1 MNYETRIASV
11 LVLFLVLISGA
22 FACDISI
29 RDFSVDVRGSTDF
42 DSSISASRNTN
53 IDVRSTFYVED
64 YAGDSSGTC
73 PSNISAR
80 AIIYRYNNDEDEW
93 ETLRTTT
100 LQSQTLREGTFTF
113 NWDDAFTTGS
123 DNDYTEYRIV
133 GKISATN
140 SPDLNDLEEEAFVDV
155 QDNSCSGIR
164 LVTSNVTVDEGQ
176 TSTST
181 FRIENGTN
189 TEFEINSFN
198 MTSSNAL
205 IKSGSLDYDHTVSPN
220 SDQLFTASIE
230 VGCVVFT
237 TTTSVRLELE
247 GYLGNTHCSVSDIG
261 RKNFDV
267 TIRDTGTTCP
277 GTSSGG
283 GDCDDITINAN
294 SITMDESSKS
304 QVTVQVEN
312 DSTRRFEI
320 LEIKPVGSGVE
331 LSNYYNEQYIFP
343 GQISDLVLQAKSP
356 SVTQNKT
363 YENTIKVRGMFA
375 DGKTCSFSNLTET
388 FDITVMDQSGTG
400 VANCSAF
407 SISVPSTINI
417 QNYGSIPFTIINGTN
432 RKADIYL
439 EGTVE
444 IVPGVISI
452 PEGVSVSRDA
462 KIKITAQSG
471 EVSFRPVIE
480 GCSVP
485 ASRVVITN
493 TAKGA
498 LSQLVITTKTTKDEN
513 TGVTILTV
521 EINNPTTK
529 TFSGELN
536 VNAPQGWSAAGRTV
550 SVQQGRNVFQIML
563 TPAANASQGNGEV
576 TFKADGE
583 EISAQYSTQ
592 PEGSFAGLFALGSTA
607 GSIGIILLII
617 IAVVVLAGIIM
628 NKEQPA
634 ESEQAQPWV
643 EKKN

>member
-1 MNYETRIASV
+1 MNYEMRIASV

-29 RDFSVDVRGSTDF
+29 RDFSVDVRGTVDF
-42 DSSISASRNTN
+42 DSSISAARNTN
-53 IDVRSTFYVED
+53 IDVRETFYVED
-64 YAGDSSGTC
+64 YADDSRGTC

-80 AIIYRYNNDEDEW
+80 AIIYRYNNDTARW

-113 NWDDAFTTGS
+113 NWDDAFSTGS
-123 DNDYTEYRIV
+123 DNDYTRYRVV

-140 SPDLNDLEEEAFVDV
+140 APDLNDLEEEAFVDV

-164 LVTSNVTVDEGQ
+164 LVTSNMTVDEGQ

-198 MTSSNAL
+198 IYSSNTL
-205 IKSGSLDYDHTVSPN
+205 IKSGSLDYDHTVSPHN
-220 SDQLFTASIE
+220 NQLVTVSIE
-230 VGCVVFT
+230 AGYVVFT

-247 GYLGNTHCSVSDIG
+247 GYIGNTHCSVSDIG

-267 TIRDTGTTCP
+267 TIRDTGATDP
-277 GTSSGG
+277 GTSSS

-294 SITMDESSKS
+294 SITMDESSKG
-304 QVTVQVEN
+304 QVTVQVKN

-320 LEIKPVGSGVE
+320 LEVKPVGSGVE
-331 LSNYYNEQYIFP
+331 LSNYYNEKYIFP

-356 SVTQNKT
+356 SVTQNKIFS
-363 YENTIKVRGMFA
+363 ENTIKVRGMFA
-375 DGKTCSFSNLTET
+375 DGKTCSFSSLTDT
-388 FDITVMDQSGTG
+388 FDITVMDQSGSG

-480 GCSVP
+480 GCSIP
-485 ASRVVITN
+485 ATRVVITN

-521 EINNPTTK
+521 EITNPTTK

-563 TPAANASQGNGEV
+563 TPVANASQGNGEV

-583 EISAQYSTQ
+583 EISAQYNTQ

-607 GSIGIILLII
+607 GSIGIILLIV
-617 IAVVVLAGIIM
+617 IAVLLLVSMIE
-628 NKEQPA
+628 NRSPA
-634 ESEQAQPWV
+634 ENEQTQPWV